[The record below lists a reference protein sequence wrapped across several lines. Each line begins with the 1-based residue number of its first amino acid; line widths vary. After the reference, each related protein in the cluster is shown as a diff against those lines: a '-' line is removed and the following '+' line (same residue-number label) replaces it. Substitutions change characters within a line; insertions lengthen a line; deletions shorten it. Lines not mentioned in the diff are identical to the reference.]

1 MAGWLVGWRQKRA
14 EKARRREAT
23 PLLRTHQ
30 LVGVTR
36 LHTPH
41 IYREFIGTRFFIVT
55 PQKPPATVK
64 KVNCRP
70 FNMWVI
76 KKVTN
81 ASLRHIGPQ
90 SGLFIKPHIK
100 RSALYLLHYSGM
112 FLRSDCDN
120 NGVNEFP
127 VLTSRGMDYGD
138 VWMEC
143 WPDRPPK
150 FSA

>member
-1 MAGWLVGWRQKRA
+1 MLSHQELRPDRNTNVPDVWHVDTETLFALSIHLASNEFGVAGWLVGWRQKRA

-90 SGLFIKPHIK
+90 SGLFIKQHIK
-100 RSALYLLHYSGM
+100 RSALYLLHS
-112 FLRSDCDN
+112 L
-120 NGVNEFP
+120 
-127 VLTSRGMDYGD
+127 
-138 VWMEC
+138 
-143 WPDRPPK
+143 
-150 FSA
+150 

>member
-1 MAGWLVGWRQKRA
+1 MLSHQELRPDRNTNVPDVWHVDTETLFALSIHLASNEFGVAGGKKEPRKRGEERQR
-14 EKARRREAT
+14 
-23 PLLRTHQ
+23 PLLRPHQ

-41 IYREFIGTRFFIVT
+41 IYREFIGTSFFIVT

-100 RSALYLLHYSGM
+100 RSALYLLHS
-112 FLRSDCDN
+112 L
-120 NGVNEFP
+120 
-127 VLTSRGMDYGD
+127 
-138 VWMEC
+138 
-143 WPDRPPK
+143 
-150 FSA
+150 